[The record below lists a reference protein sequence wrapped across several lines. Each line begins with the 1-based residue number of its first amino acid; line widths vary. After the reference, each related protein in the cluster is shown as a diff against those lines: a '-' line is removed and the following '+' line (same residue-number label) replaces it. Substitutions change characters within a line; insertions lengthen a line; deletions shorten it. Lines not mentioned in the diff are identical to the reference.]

1 MDNRGPGMK
10 KVVLLV
16 EDDEPLR
23 TVTRE
28 ALERDYAVIES
39 AGCDEALAE
48 VLDEVDI
55 AVIDY
60 MLPGCDGL
68 TLLKGLRVLHPGLPA
83 VLMTAYSTEN
93 LAIKALRAGATDYIR
108 KPVKFS
114 FLREK
119 IRDILADSSSGEGA
133 EAVGS
138 RDASLIEGI
147 IEYIEGHYG
156 ADLSLEKLA
165 SLGGM
170 NKYRFCRAFK
180 KQTGK
185 SYTSYLNS
193 VRIRNSLE
201 LLQKTDL
208 PITNI
213 ANAVG
218 YSCLTYFERVFK
230 TQTGM
235 TPKQCRKHERVI
247 LEAGP
252 FS

>member
-1 MDNRGPGMK
+1 MK

-23 TVTRE
+23 AVTRE
-28 ALERDYAVIES
+28 ALERDFAVVEA
-39 AGCDEALAE
+39 AGCDEAQAE
-48 VLDEVDI
+48 DLERVDI

-68 TLLKGLRVLHPGLPA
+68 SLLKNLRVLRPGLPA
-83 VLMTAYSTEN
+83 VIMTAYSTEN
-93 LAIKALRAGATDYIR
+93 LVIKALRAGATDYIR
-108 KPVKFS
+108 KPVRFS

-119 IRDILADSSSGEGA
+119 IREILVESSSADAPET
-133 EAVGS
+133 AVS
-138 RDASLIEGI
+138 RDAALIEGI

-156 ADLSLEKLA
+156 TALSLEKLA

-185 SYTSYLNS
+185 SYTAYLNS

-201 LLQKTDL
+201 LVKNTDL
-208 PITNI
+208 PITDI
-213 ANAVG
+213 SNAVG
-218 YSCLTYFERVFK
+218 YSCLTYFERIFK
-230 TQTGM
+230 SRTGM
-235 TPKQCRKHERVI
+235 TPKEYRRRERI
-247 LEAGP
+247 GGEENPLP
-252 FS
+252 